1 MDHLSFVTILVIAGA
16 LLFSLS
22 NGWND
27 AANAIATAV
36 CTRVLT
42 PFSALMLGAGL
53 NFLGA
58 LVSDKVAK
66 TIGKDVADPEFL
78 SQATYLAAVVAATAW
93 VSWCTLKGLPI
104 SCSHSLMGALVGAVI
119 ASAGWEHVNSGALWK
134 IVYGIFT
141 APIVGFLLGMAILSG
156 VAWTFRRARPATV
169 NGIFGKLQIVS
180 AGAMAFAH
188 GTGDA
193 QKAMGIIAGAL
204 VAGTR
209 KEFEIPLWVRLS
221 CAADGAGHRGRRLE
235 RDQDARAPPVEPA
248 AVAGLRGRG
257 RLRRDD
263 PLEHAGR
270 SAAQHHALDHRRDP
284 RRRRRERAAYRAVG
298 RRQEDR
304 LRVAAHLSGLHR
316 GGRTARQGAGG
327 DGDRLKARAACAARW
342 RAGAGACMIAP

>member
-27 AANAIATAV
+27 AANAIATVV
-36 CTRVLT
+36 CTRVLS
-42 PFSALMLGAGL
+42 PFAALMLGAGL

-78 SQATYLAAVVAATAW
+78 NQATYLAAVVAATLW

-119 ASAGWEHVNSGALWK
+119 ASAGWSHVNSAALWK

-141 APIVGFLLGMAILSG
+141 APIVGFLLGMAILSL
-156 VAWTFRRARPATV
+156 VAWTFRRARPRTV
-169 NGIFGKLQIVS
+169 NGVFGKLQIVS

-209 KEFEIPLWVRLS
+209 REFEIPFWVRIS
-221 CAADGAGHRGRRLE
+221 CALVMGVGTAVGGWGVIKTLGSRLSSLRPWQGFAAEAASAATILSNTLVGVPLSTTHSITGAILGVG
-235 RDQDARAPPVEPA
+235 A
-248 AVAGLRGRG
+248 ANGLRTVRWGVG
-257 RLRRDD
+257 KKIVYAWLLTF
-263 PLEHAGR
+263 PVCIVVGGLLAKAL
-270 SAAQHHALDHRRDP
+270 SAMGIH
-284 RRRRRERAAYRAVG
+284 
-298 RRQEDR
+298 
-304 LRVAAHLSGLHR
+304 
-316 GGRTARQGAGG
+316 
-327 DGDRLKARAACAARW
+327 
-342 RAGAGACMIAP
+342 

>member
-104 SCSHSLMGALVGAVI
+104 SCSHSLMGALVGAVV
-119 ASAGWEHVNSGALWK
+119 ASAGWKHVNSGALWK

-193 QKAMGIIAGAL
+193 QKAMGIIAGSL

-209 KEFEIPLWVRLS
+209 DKFEIPFWVRIS
-221 CAADGAGHRGRRLE
+221 CALLMGIGTAVGGWSVIKTLGTRLSSLRPWQGFAAEAASAATILSNTLVGVPLSTTHSITGAILGVG
-235 RDQDARAPPVEPA
+235 A
-248 AVAGLRGRG
+248 ANGLRTVRWGVG
-257 RLRRDD
+257 KKIVYAWLLTF
-263 PLEHAGR
+263 PVCIVVGGLLAKAL
-270 SAAQHHALDHRRDP
+270 AAMGIH
-284 RRRRRERAAYRAVG
+284 
-298 RRQEDR
+298 
-304 LRVAAHLSGLHR
+304 
-316 GGRTARQGAGG
+316 
-327 DGDRLKARAACAARW
+327 
-342 RAGAGACMIAP
+342 